1 MIVWA
6 EFEEGFQEEMVNQSE
21 ENKIVFAQWSTND
34 NYIVICLDNNEM
46 ILGSVL
52 GERLWS
58 IKIAVPIKFLDWLED
73 DQTIVIADQF
83 GEMLAMQTKNSET
96 FAEFSI

>member
-1 MIVWA
+1 
-6 EFEEGFQEEMVNQSE
+6 MVNQSE
-21 ENKIVFAQWSTND
+21 ENKIIFAQWSTND

-58 IKIAVPIKFLDWLED
+58 IKI
-73 DQTIVIADQF
+73 
-83 GEMLAMQTKNSET
+83 
-96 FAEFSI
+96 